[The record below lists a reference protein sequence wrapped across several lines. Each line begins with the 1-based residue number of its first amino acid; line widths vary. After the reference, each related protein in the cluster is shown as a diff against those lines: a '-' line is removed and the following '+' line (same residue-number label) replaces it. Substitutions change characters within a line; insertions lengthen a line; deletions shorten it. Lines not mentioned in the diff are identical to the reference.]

1 MFSTWLRS
9 PFAWILSL
17 AFFVGIFLRFQNFG
31 EIPVSLYWDEMAIWN
46 EAQSIAQTGRD
57 THNRVWNQAIYI
69 SYGDYKMPAY
79 IWLTSLVTHFVSDPL
94 SGVRV
99 VSLIAGLSLLL
110 SVPWLVWELQRIFA
124 SLRGRVI
131 SSHSSSSQ
139 WLLPAL
145 TGAMVA
151 IAPVT
156 LHFSRVGFEAH
167 LGLSFLVLS
176 VATALHGWQKKSAW
190 SLSFFLT
197 VSACLAA
204 LATYSYFSVRFV
216 WPAIMLAFLSWIVW
230 QAPSW
235 RQRLI
240 SGVSGVLALVFWLA
254 LLLPLFTADFSA
266 ESNRFRLSTPSIL
279 NDETQLH
286 RVNQSRLLSGNS
298 FISRIIF
305 SGRLEQAKQLWQH
318 GLSFTTVEYLFIQ
331 GDSYLRHGSGSTGLF
346 WWWMAPLLVIGFIG
360 LWRHSPVLSGVLLVW
375 WAFGIL
381 PAAVPNDVPHTLRSL
396 NALPPQFIWIA
407 FGCILIWE
415 WSQQRFRVWRTAASW
430 IFSFG
435 LAGFILLSAMQ
446 WSAQQ
451 PLYAQKSGSDWQEG
465 YIPLAQYVGNVQSE
479 YDQIL
484 VESFD
489 TRFFVYYQPFS
500 GLTWFEIQQMP
511 TESFARKEF
520 GSVQLEVRDPLSV
533 AQSGDLVIL
542 KAGRDVPPGFVVQQR
557 IMNQLGEEVFLAVE
571 APQI

>member
-31 EIPVSLYWDEMAIWN
+31 DIPVSLYWDEMAIWN

-79 IWLTSLVTHFVSDPL
+79 IWLTSLVTYFVSDPL
-94 SGVRV
+94 PGVRV
-99 VSLIAGLSLLL
+99 VGLIASLSLLL
-110 SVPWLVWELQRIFA
+110 SVPWLMWELQKIFV
-124 SLRGRVI
+124 SIRGRVV
-131 SSHSSSSQ
+131 SSHSSGSQ
-139 WLLPAL
+139 LLLPAL
-145 TGAMVA
+145 TGVMVA

-176 VATALHGWQKKSAW
+176 IATALHGWKKKSTW
-190 SLSFFLT
+190 SVSFFL
-197 VSACLAA
+197 VLSACLAA

-216 WPAIMLAFLSWIVW
+216 WPAILLVFLSWMVW
-230 QAPSW
+230 QAPTW
-235 RQRLI
+235 RQRFI
-240 SGVSGVLALVFWLA
+240 SGLSGVLALVLWVA
-254 LLLPLFTADFSA
+254 LLTPLFTADFSA

-279 NDETQLH
+279 NDETLLH

-298 FISRIIF
+298 IVSRVIF
-305 SGRLEQAKQLWQH
+305 SSRLEQAKQLWQH
-318 GLSFTTVEYLFIQ
+318 GLSFTNVEYLFMQ
-331 GDSYLRHGSGSTGLF
+331 GDSYLRHGTGSTGLF
-346 WWWMAPLLVIGFIG
+346 WWWMAPLIVIGFIG
-360 LWRHSPVLSGVLLVW
+360 LWRRSPVLSSILLVW
-375 WAFGIL
+375 WAFGVL
-381 PAAVPNDVPHTLRSL
+381 PAAVPNDVPHLLRSL
-396 NALPPQFIWIA
+396 NALPPQFIWMA
-407 FGCILIWE
+407 FGAVLILE
-415 WSQQRFRVWRTAASW
+415 WSQRRFSSWRTVVNGILSL
-430 IFSFG
+430 G
-435 LAGFILLSAMQ
+435 LAGLILLSAMQ

-465 YIPLAQYVGNVQSE
+465 YIPLAQYLGSVQSK

-489 TRFFVYYQPFS
+489 ARFFVYYQPFS
-500 GLTWFEIQQMP
+500 GLAWSEIQQMP

-520 GSVQLEVRDPLSV
+520 GSVQLEVTDPLSL

-557 IMNQLGEEVFLAVE
+557 IMNLSGEEVFLAVE